1 MCQISSYQVGYGHEE
16 SRPCE
21 RPQLPEAEHPLG
33 TSFFAFILGYP
44 YPLRVEVGRPLVVFG
59 VLVGGIVT
67 VFLFFQPL
75 LRRRCRRL
83 CSWRRHCCCASL
95 SIVASPRRA
104 HIGQGHPV
112 VSRGGHFALG
122 LPSRWRRLSFVICV
136 RLLSLRQLFLLS
148 LLYGVQVFLYSH
160 VVHMRKL
167 AGLIKREVACL
178 HLLYGIWETV
188 RSERVFFEFIRG

>member
-33 TSFFAFILGYP
+33 TFFFAFILGDP

-75 LRRRCRRL
+75 LRRC
-83 CSWRRHCCCASL
+83 CPCFRHCCASL
-95 SIVASPRRA
+95 SIVASSSRA
-104 HIGQGHPV
+104 HVGQGHSV
-112 VSRGGHFALG
+112 LSWGGHFAVG

-136 RLLSLRQLFLLS
+136 RLPFSSPTLFSLSSLRCTSVSIFTYCTYAQARWLD
-148 LLYGVQVFLYSH
+148 
-160 VVHMRKL
+160 
-167 AGLIKREVACL
+167 
-178 HLLYGIWETV
+178 
-188 RSERVFFEFIRG
+188 